1 MKKDDII
8 ICGAGIAGV
17 AAAYYLSRKKPQLKI
32 TLVDKLAPLSLT
44 TACSGENFR
53 EYWPQPMMNAFAAR
67 SMQLMT
73 ELKERHGD
81 LFKFNYTGYEF
92 VSRFSD
98 SDIFGASGNLDP
110 DSFEAE
116 TGKELRQ
123 SRPYLASQISK
134 VVRAKRAGSL
144 DVYALG
150 SLLLA
155 QCRKNGVKV
164 IQDEVITLSSE
175 PEGAEVTLAKLGTLP
190 ADQLVL
196 AAGPFIAELAA
207 HLDIDLP
214 VANVKQQK
222 FVIPDPLKI
231 IPRDMPFTIVAD
243 SQYLPWADS
252 EKEML
257 KSDPE
262 YQHLLEEFPAGLH
275 IKPEG
280 ADQIKLGWAF
290 NRHEEQPKW
299 QGAADDQFVEIV
311 LRGASR
317 YIPGLQAYV
326 DNTPTVATRF
336 AGYYTRTPENL
347 PLIGQLK
354 PRVHMVGALAGYGTM
369 AACAAGELC
378 ANVLLDE
385 PNLPEYSAWF
395 SPQRYQNAEIM
406 GALAEQTSDGQL

>member
-17 AAAYYLSRKKPQLKI
+17 AAAYYLSRKKPKLKI

-81 LFKFNYTGYEF
+81 LFKFDYTGYEF

-98 SDIFGASGNLDP
+98 SDIFGASSNLDP
-110 DSFEAE
+110 HSFEAE
-116 TGKELRQ
+116 TGEELRK
-123 SRPYLASQISK
+123 SRPYLASQTSK
-134 VVRAKRAGSL
+134 VVRAKRAGAL

-150 SLLLA
+150 SLMLA
-155 QCRKNGVKV
+155 QCRKNGVNV
-164 IQDEVITLSSE
+164 IQDEVTALSSE
-175 PEGAEVTLAKLGTLP
+175 PEGVVVTLAKLGCLP
-190 ADQLVL
+190 ADYLVL

-243 SQYLPWADS
+243 AQYLPWTDS
-252 EKEML
+252 EKTML
-257 KSDPE
+257 ESDPE
-262 YQHLLEEFPAGLH
+262 YQHLLQEFPAGLH

-280 ADQIKLGWAF
+280 VDQIKLGWAF
-290 NRHEEQPKW
+290 NRHEEKPQW
-299 QGAADDQFVEIV
+299 QGVADDQFVEIV
-311 LRGASR
+311 LRGASQ

-326 DNTPTVATRF
+326 ENTPTVAARF

-347 PLIGQLK
+347 PLIGQLR
-354 PRVHMVGALAGYGTM
+354 PRVHLVGALAGYGTM

-385 PNLPEYSAWF
+385 PNLPEYAAWF
-395 SPQRYQNAEIM
+395 SPGRYQNAEIM
-406 GALAEQTSDGQL
+406 LALAAQTSDGQL